1 MDIFAFKQINWVTNT
16 LWLLFYSVALL
27 LFLTLFWRGYVED
40 FKATNVNYR
49 REEILVSETH
59 KQYTTL
65 LAQKN
70 SFEANN
76 TRAISKMHSTLDSG
90 QLSSLFAGSSVKPLK
105 TPAQKNKNVAENRFE
120 VSGMVKNT
128 RELRTMLQSIQNNPY
143 VMEINFPVKFEKTKR
158 GLKYSI
164 GVRAFNTTIP
174 ATGGG
179 VGGGGAIPIPPS
191 ALPDSVR

>member
-1 MDIFAFKQINWVTNT
+1 MDVFAFKQINWVTNT
-16 LWLLFYSVALL
+16 LWLLFYTLALL
-27 LFLTLFWRGYVED
+27 LFLTLYWRDYVEE

-70 SFEANN
+70 SFESNN
-76 TRAISKMHSTLDSG
+76 TRAISKMHSTLDSK
-90 QLSSLFAGSSVKPLK
+90 QLASIFAGSSVKPLK
-105 TPAQKNKNVAENRFE
+105 PPKQQTKGVAENRFE
-120 VSGMVKNT
+120 VSGVVKNT
-128 RELRTMLQSIQNNPY
+128 RELRDMLRSSENNPF
-143 VMEINFPVKFEKTKR
+143 VMEINFPVRFEKTKR

-164 GVRAFNTTIP
+164 GVRAFNTTLP
-174 ATGGG
+174 ESGMM
-179 VGGGGAIPIPPS
+179 GGGAMIPPS

>member
-16 LWLLFYSVALL
+16 LWLLFYTVALL
-27 LFLTLFWRGYVED
+27 LFLTLYWRDYVEE

-49 REEILVSETH
+49 REEILVSEIH

-76 TRAISKMHSTLDSG
+76 THAISKMHSTLDSK
-90 QLSSLFAGSSVKPLK
+90 QLTGIFAGSSVKPLK
-105 TPAQKNKNVAENRFE
+105 TPTQKNKNVAENRFE
-120 VSGMVKNT
+120 VSGVVKNT
-128 RELRTMLQSIQNNPY
+128 RELRDMLRSIENNPF
-143 VMEINFPVKFEKTKR
+143 VMEINFPVRFEKTKR

-174 ATGGG
+174 ESGMMGS
-179 VGGGGAIPIPPS
+179 GALIPPS

>member
-16 LWLLFYSVALL
+16 LWLLFYTVVLL
-27 LFLTLFWRGYVED
+27 LFLTFYWRDYVEE

-49 REEILVSETH
+49 REEILVSEIH

-76 TRAISKMHSTLDSG
+76 THAISKMHSTLDSK
-90 QLSSLFAGSSVKPLK
+90 QLTGIFAGSSVKPLK
-105 TPAQKNKNVAENRFE
+105 TPTQKNKNVAENRFE
-120 VSGMVKNT
+120 VSGVVKNT
-128 RELRTMLQSIQNNPY
+128 RELRDMLRSIENNPF
-143 VMEINFPVKFEKTKR
+143 VMEINFPVRFEKTKR

-174 ATGGG
+174 ESGMMGS
-179 VGGGGAIPIPPS
+179 GALIPPS

>member
-16 LWLLFYSVALL
+16 LWLLFYTVALL
-27 LFLTLFWRGYVED
+27 LFLTLYWRGYVED

-76 TRAISKMHSTLDSG
+76 TRAINKMHSTLDSK
-90 QLSSLFAGSSVKPLK
+90 QLAGIFAGSSVKPLK
-105 TPAQKNKNVAENRFE
+105 TPTQKNKNVAENRFE
-120 VSGMVKNT
+120 VSGVVKNT
-128 RELRTMLQSIQNNPY
+128 RELRDMLRSIENNPF
-143 VMEINFPVKFEKTKR
+143 VMEINFPVRFEKTKR

-174 ATGGG
+174 ESGI
-179 VGGGGAIPIPPS
+179 VGRGGAVIPPS
-191 ALPDSVR
+191 ALPDSAR